1 MSSVLFDVPGP
12 RARRRHLVYSGLTVL
27 ALAGVFFV
35 VGKRLYDEEA
45 LTPEL
50 LNQTFQ
56 NRYVE
61 FLLEG
66 MLQTLKAAV
75 LGISCA
81 LVFGVVLAVGRISI
95 HRILRWPTVAVI
107 EFFRAVPLVM
117 LIIFIFYGIRNDEL
131 FAVVAGLTLYNGAV
145 LAEVFRAGVNAVP
158 KGQSEAAYAIGM
170 RKTQVTSIVLL
181 PQAVKFML
189 PAIVSQCV
197 IVLKD
202 TALGYVIVYAE
213 LVRYARQ
220 LAGSVDNS
228 TILVYSTV
236 ALMFIVINYGLSK
249 LAEYLQR
256 RMSRSRPDV
265 DDGAAQVSRVKA
277 GEMGGGGPGG

>member
-35 VGKRLYDEEA
+35 VGKRLYDEDA

-189 PAIVSQCV
+189 PAIISQCV